1 MKANYQQQNRPSR
14 LIQAKRSQPVIQKMA
29 WVITRELNL
38 GLSGSISNTEYSSSR
53 APQGNIVQAGSS
65 HGSSDKIH
73 MAPVSAST
81 LSPIISSVVN
91 ADSSTIAATGSG
103 SKHSLSHLAL
113 QNDIKLNANDI
124 LTQPQSGNIK
134 LKNYRSFVDKVLNLK
149 FHHRHILFNKEYK
162 LPVVGT
168 SNNIGYGGV
177 LYKESSFDGYSKNNK
192 LTYND
197 NEDQMLIIAIDQ
209 CKEFGQYNLL
219 TNNCQH
225 WVNKVVSKYNY
236 LKRVKGL
243 PAWKKKKR

>member
-14 LIQAKRSQPVIQKMA
+14 LIQAKRFQPVTQKMA

-38 GLSGSISNTEYSSSR
+38 GFSGSVSNIESSSSR
-53 APQGNIVQAGSS
+53 APHGEIQAGSS
-65 HGSSDKIH
+65 HGFSDKIYI
-73 MAPVSAST
+73 APISAST
-81 LSPIISSVVN
+81 LSPIISSAVN
-91 ADSSTIAATGSG
+91 ADSSTIATSGSG
-103 SKHSLSHLAL
+103 SKHLLSNFAL
-113 QNDIKLNANDI
+113 KNGIDLNAKDI
-124 LTQPQSGNIK
+124 LDQPQSGNIK

-149 FHHRHILFNKEYK
+149 FHHRHILFDKKYN

-197 NEDQMLIIAIDQ
+197 NEDQMLIIAIAQ

-236 LKRVKGL
+236 LKRVKGQ

>member
-38 GLSGSISNTEYSSSR
+38 GLSGISNTEYSSSR
-53 APQGNIVQAGSS
+53 APQGNRVQAGSS

-103 SKHSLSHLAL
+103 SKHLLSNFAL
-113 QNDIKLNANDI
+113 KNGIDLNAKDI
-124 LTQPQSGNIK
+124 LDQPQSGNIK

-149 FHHRHILFNKEYK
+149 FHHRHILFDKKYN
-162 LPVVGT
+162 LPVVGE
-168 SNNIGYGGV
+168 SDNIGYGGV
-177 LYKESSFDGYSKNNK
+177 LYKETSFDGYSKNNK
-192 LTYND
+192 LTDSD
-197 NEDQMLIIAIDQ
+197 NEDRTLIIAISQ
-209 CKEFGQYNLL
+209 SKNFGRYNLI

-225 WVNKVVSKYNY
+225 WVNKVVNTYNQ
-236 LKRVKGL
+236 LKKTRGL